1 MTGKFKAMRQG
12 KILIL
17 FVFIFS
23 VIGLL
28 QAEEGS
34 FEIDLRGYSNTNL
47 MFYRI
52 PDGYQA
58 FGIEKG
64 TYFEF
69 SNITRAALISTPAE
83 WVTVEVAYSI
93 APSVSDLNRRA
104 LAFNEPSVDRY
115 RLIDVPELISEYEY
129 GSVSQN
135 IDRVTAQFRTP
146 FADITAGRQ
155 AISFGS
161 GRFFNPTDV
170 FSPFSYQSLNK
181 EEKTGVD
188 ALRVQV
194 PIGKMSE
201 IDFGYVI
208 GEEGNWKKSAAF
220 IRGKFDLKG
229 TDLSIIAME
238 YKTHFMT
245 GINISSSVKGAGV
258 WLEAAYTFSNLLE
271 KYDNDNDFF
280 RISAGADYY
289 FSGDFYLF
297 GEYHYSSAGTID
309 KKDYLFNSRTKESA
323 YKDGGVYLL
332 GEHYFAPG
340 FSWQVHPLVSLSLA
354 VLMNLTDPSAMI
366 SPKISF
372 SLDENIMVDI
382 GASINAGKRI
392 KNSELESEFGAYPDF
407 YYLSA
412 RLYF

>member
-1 MTGKFKAMRQG
+1 MTGKLQVMKHG
-12 KILIL
+12 KSLIL

-23 VIGLL
+23 AIGLL
-28 QAEEGS
+28 QAEESS

-47 MFYRI
+47 MFYNI
-52 PDGYQA
+52 PDGYQMQ
-58 FGIEKG
+58 GIEKG

-69 SNITRAALISTPAE
+69 SNITRASVISTPVK
-83 WVTVEVAYSI
+83 WVTAEIAYSI
-93 APSVSDLNRRA
+93 SPSVSDLNRRA
-104 LAFNEPSVDRY
+104 LAFNAPSVDKY
-115 RLIDVPELISEYEY
+115 RLIDIPEFISEYEY

-155 AISFGS
+155 AVSFGS

-170 FSPFSYQSLNK
+170 FSPFSYQALNK

-201 IDFGYVI
+201 IDMGYVF
-208 GEEGNWKKSAAF
+208 GEFGDWKKSAAF

-238 YKTHFMT
+238 YKTHFMA
-245 GINISSSVKGAGV
+245 GINISSSIKGAGV

-271 KYDNDNDFF
+271 KYDKDQNFF

-309 KKDYLFNSRTKESA
+309 KKDYLFNSLTKKSA
-323 YKDGGVYLL
+323 YKDSGVYLL

-340 FSWQVHPLVSLSLA
+340 FSWQVHPLVGLSLA
-354 VLMNLTDPSAMI
+354 VLMNITDPSAMI

-372 SLDENIMVDI
+372 SLEEDI
-382 GASINAGKRI
+382 FIDLGASINAGKRI
-392 KNSELESEFGAYPDF
+392 KNSEFKSEFGSYPDF

>member
-1 MTGKFKAMRQG
+1 M
-12 KILIL
+12 L
-17 FVFIFS
+17 FRS
-23 VIGLL
+23 VTL
-28 QAEEGS
+28 
-34 FEIDLRGYSNTNL
+34 
-47 MFYRI
+47 
-52 PDGYQA
+52 
-58 FGIEKG
+58 
-64 TYFEF
+64 
-69 SNITRAALISTPAE
+69 
-83 WVTVEVAYSI
+83 EVAYSI
-93 APSVSDLNRRA
+93 APSVSDLDRRA

-115 RLIDVPELISEYEY
+115 RLIDVPEFISEYDY
-129 GSVSQN
+129 GTVSQN

-170 FSPFSYQSLNK
+170 FSPFSYQALNK

-201 IDFGYVI
+201 IDFGYVF
-208 GEEGNWKKSAAF
+208 GAEADWKKSAAF

-271 KYDNDNDFF
+271 KYDKDQNFF

-309 KKDYLFNSRTKESA
+309 KKDYLLNSLTKKSA
-323 YKDGGVYLL
+323 YKDGGIYLL

-340 FSWQVHPLVSLSLA
+340 F
-354 VLMNLTDPSAMI
+354 N
-366 SPKISF
+366 
-372 SLDENIMVDI
+372 
-382 GASINAGKRI
+382 
-392 KNSELESEFGAYPDF
+392 
-407 YYLSA
+407 
-412 RLYF
+412 

>member
-1 MTGKFKAMRQG
+1 MKRGKS
-12 KILIL
+12 LIL

-23 VIGLL
+23 AIGLL
-28 QAEEGS
+28 QAEESS
-34 FEIDLRGYSNTNL
+34 FEIDLRGYSNTNF
-47 MFYRI
+47 MFYNI
-52 PDGYQA
+52 PDGYQML
-58 FGIEKG
+58 GIEKG

-69 SNITRAALISTPAE
+69 SNMTRAALISTPAE
-83 WVTVEVAYSI
+83 WVTAEIAYSI
-93 APSVSDLNRRA
+93 SPSVSDLNRRA
-104 LAFNEPSVDRY
+104 LAFNAPSVDKY
-115 RLIDVPELISEYEY
+115 RLIDVPEFISEYEY

-170 FSPFSYQSLNK
+170 FSPFSYQALNK

-201 IDFGYVI
+201 IDFGYVF
-208 GEEGNWKKSAAF
+208 GAEADWKKSAAF

-229 TDLSIIAME
+229 TDISIIAME

-245 GINISSSVKGAGV
+245 GINISSSIKGAGV
-258 WLEAAYTFSNLLE
+258 WLEAAYTMSRLLE
-271 KYDNDNDFF
+271 NYDHEGDFF

-289 FSGDFYLF
+289 FPGDFYLF
-297 GEYHYSSAGTID
+297 VEYHYSSAGTID
-309 KKDYLFNSRTKESA
+309 KKDYLFNSLTKKSA
-323 YKDGGVYLL
+323 YKDSGVYLL

-340 FSWQVHPLVSLSLA
+340 FNWQVHPLVGLSLA
-354 VLMNLTDPSAMI
+354 VLMNITDPSAMI

-372 SLDENIMVDI
+372 SLEEDI
-382 GASINAGKRI
+382 FIDLGASINAGKRI
-392 KNSELESEFGAYPDF
+392 KNSEFKSEFGSYPDF